1 MTMALVDHPANLNN
15 QPQILRSNPKMLQ
28 LLNVQEKNLIGLLEN
43 ELNGQWT
50 FYI

>member
-1 MTMALVDHPANLNN
+1 MTMALVDHPGNLNN